1 MPGTVLPAN
10 PPYYF
15 RFQKDRMKT
24 KTRFR
29 TLLSFFL
36 NPRLLLCLGL
46 GWLIT
51 NGWAYILLALGTAL
65 RVGWMV
71 AVSTAYMAFLW
82 FPFTPEKLL
91 TILIA
96 IALLRLFF
104 PKDRRTL
111 KRLRVLR
118 RWLRIRYRTR
128 KKSG

>member
-1 MPGTVLPAN
+1 
-10 PPYYF
+10 
-15 RFQKDRMKT
+15 MKT

-46 GWLIT
+46 GWLVT

-104 PKDRRTL
+104 PKDRYTL

-118 RWLRIRYRTR
+118 RWLRIKYRTR
-128 KKSG
+128 KRSG